1 MYVMKA
7 LCCLHFC
14 ATVRMAK
21 ILDALMFA
29 GAHSRNS
36 SLPLSLLSLGTGKLI
51 AAGMFARASMWKI
64 SFAASMFSRA
74 GLVAALSSP

>member
-1 MYVMKA
+1 
-7 LCCLHFC
+7 
-14 ATVRMAK
+14 MAK
-21 ILDALMFA
+21 ILDALMFE
-29 GAHSRNS
+29 GARLRKS
-36 SLPLSLLSLGTGKLI
+36 SLPLSLSRLFTGKLV